1 MIAFGGAIFDVLS
14 SESTYAST
22 MRFSALLMFA
32 AIGEWIAERAGTMNI
47 SVEGMILNGA
57 FTAALGSHLTGNVF
71 VGLLFGVA
79 GGLMVAL
86 VQANMAH
93 RFGTNQFVVGL
104 TLNVLV
110 IGLTAFLDAQIQ
122 PVVNATGTLK
132 IPVLS
137 EIPLIGRALFDQSWI
152 LYLLYPLIPF
162 AWWLVYR
169 TRWGLE
175 VRCVGENPQA
185 GDVSGIDVNKRRR
198 QAVYICGMCGGLAG
212 AYLTL
217 GQTGDFGAN
226 GVAGRGF
233 LALAAVIFGGWALK
247 GAIGG
252 CLLFG
257 AFQASTSVF
266 QALGYEANAQFL
278 TALPYIMAL
287 ITLTVLATRSR
298 KPQALG
304 QPFIRG
310 LV

>member
-1 MIAFGGAIFDVLS
+1 
-14 SESTYAST
+14 

>member
-1 MIAFGGAIFDVLS
+1 MIAFGGAIWDVLT

-22 MRFSALLMFA
+22 MRFSALLAFA

-57 FTAALGSHLTGNVF
+57 FTAALGSHLTGNVWA
-71 VGLLFGVA
+71 GLLCGVL
-79 GGLMVAL
+79 GGLVVAL

-110 IGLTAFLDAQIQ
+110 IGLTAFLDAQIE
-122 PVVNATGTLK
+122 PVVEATGTLK

-137 EIPLIGRALFDQSWI
+137 EIPLIGRALFEQSWI

-175 VRCVGENPQA
+175 ARCVGENPQA

-198 QAVYICGMCGGLAG
+198 QAVYICGLCSGLAG

-252 CLLFG
+252 ALMFG

-266 QALGYEANAQFL
+266 QALGYQANAQFL
-278 TALPYIMAL
+278 QALPYIMAL
-287 ITLTVLATRSR
+287 ITLTVLASRSR
-298 KPQALG
+298 KPEALG
-304 QPFIRG
+304 QPFVRG